1 MKLKSRRSIPPRA
14 GGATTT
20 ATAPEST
27 CTDTGPALATGG
39 VATGSAAFGAVA
51 FDLRA
56 VLAVLRRAGF
66 LASVISW
73 SEPNRI
79 NRFALGR
86 GAGGY
91 PAAIPLGLLALLALE
106 SPTLVPRLDDEMVG
120 RPADSN
126 QNHLGDVDLEAMC
139 GLTVRRADPLDRAAG
154 DPGVAEP
161 AARVVLRGVLRRS
174 VDRESG
180 IAQKV
185 LRLHRSRHHPHQE
198 LAIREFNLDP
208 AHPRGA
214 IPSESSQH
222 LVAVGIENAP
232 DPITKFGLGCSH
244 RSPIGHANPA
254 ASTASSL
261 DRMSA

>member
-91 PAAIPLGLLALLALE
+91 PAAIPLGLLALE

-139 GLTVRRADPLDRAAG
+139 GLIVRRTNHLNRAAG
-154 DPGVAEP
+154 DPGIAEP
-161 AARVVLRGVLRRS
+161 TARVVLRG
-174 VDRESG
+174 
-180 IAQKV
+180 
-185 LRLHRSRHHPHQE
+185 
-198 LAIREFNLDP
+198 
-208 AHPRGA
+208 
-214 IPSESSQH
+214 
-222 LVAVGIENAP
+222 
-232 DPITKFGLGCSH
+232 
-244 RSPIGHANPA
+244 
-254 ASTASSL
+254 
-261 DRMSA
+261 